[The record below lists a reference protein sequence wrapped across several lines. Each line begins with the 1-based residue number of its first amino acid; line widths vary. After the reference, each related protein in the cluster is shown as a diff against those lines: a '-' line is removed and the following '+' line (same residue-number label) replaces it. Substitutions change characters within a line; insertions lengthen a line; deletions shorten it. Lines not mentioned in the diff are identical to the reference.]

1 MRSRPASVT
10 TMRPL
15 LTCFFAWIFPLYVL
29 TTLLYHVFQ
38 ISKLNGITRCQRS
51 ALYPPLRAIF
61 VLTVFSLPVSNKKR
75 AELAKVLGAVAAFV
89 DDFSSGCILK

>member
-1 MRSRPASVT
+1 MPFPAPLHFWWPVPQVDLWLSRQQFEGLMRSRPASVT

-38 ISKLNGITRCQRS
+38 ISKLN
-51 ALYPPLRAIF
+51 
-61 VLTVFSLPVSNKKR
+61 
-75 AELAKVLGAVAAFV
+75 
-89 DDFSSGCILK
+89 